1 MQIHEKIIIGILA
14 LIAIAVAL
22 FAVLFLYAWLHGL
35 GFRYFVRD
43 SIIPDLYKRFMLQF
57 YSDLILSTFSLGL
70 ILSVGFEEAFKIY
83 DSNNELFIII
93 YVVCIVVIS
102 KFMFS
107 LSFVNSIKSCQPIIS
122 LQIILFVVLPAVIF
136 GEGLNSFYLKGS
148 CELGDAKACAQLGVE
163 YQDAADLNKSNFIV
177 AAAYFRKA
185 CSGGE
190 VESCHN
196 LGILYQD
203 GNGVLQ
209 DNSKAIRYYDKACK
223 GGERA
228 ACTNMGV
235 MYHKGLGVSADI
247 SRAENLYKKAC
258 DMGSEQG
265 CKNHGILM
273 RQENK

>member
-1 MQIHEKIIIGILA
+1 M
-14 LIAIAVAL
+14 
-22 FAVLFLYAWLHGL
+22 F
-35 GFRYFVRD
+35 
-43 SIIPDLYKRFMLQF
+43 
-57 YSDLILSTFSLGL
+57 
-70 ILSVGFEEAFKIY
+70 
-83 DSNNELFIII
+83 
-93 YVVCIVVIS
+93 IVVIS

-122 LQIILFVVLPAVIF
+122 LQLCLFVILPAVIF

-148 CELGDAKACAQLGVE
+148 CELGDAKACGQLGVA

-185 CSGGE
+185 CSGGD

-196 LGILYQD
+196 LGMLYED

-223 GGERA
+223 GGEKA

-235 MYHKGLGVSADI
+235 MYHKGLGVSSDI
-247 SRAENLYKKAC
+247 LRAENLFKKAC

-265 CKNHGILM
+265 CKNHEILM